1 MAALGGLAFLQP
13 WILLGLLVLPIIWL
27 LIRITPPAPKSVS
40 FPAIRLLY
48 ALQAKEEQPDTTPW
62 WLLLLRLM
70 FAAILILG
78 LARPVLNPDAETS
91 GAGPMVLI
99 VDDTWAAGR
108 DWTVRMEAAEWAL
121 QRAAR
126 DDRPAILV
134 TTAPVDAAT
143 PPASELLPAREL
155 SRRLGALTPKPWAPD
170 RKAAADSLAERLA
183 GGPAEVVWIHD
194 GVASTEEADR
204 ALLEAG
210 ARLGPV
216 SVVLDRGASPKRMTP
231 PSAGGRELAVR
242 LDRLQAGAEE
252 TVTVRARAA
261 DGRILAREPAV
272 FSAEDSE
279 ASVTISLPIELRNE
293 ITRLDVEGEGS
304 AASVALL
311 DDRFT
316 RRPVGL
322 VADTSYAE
330 SQVLLDALYYLD
342 RALSPFSEVRRGP
355 VEGFYDGST
364 SMIVMAD
371 AGLLPADEQ
380 ERLGRWIESGGV
392 LVRFAGPSLAAV
404 GIDRQ
409 TRDAEQLVPVR
420 LRQGNRSLGGTLS
433 WSKPLAMSAFEAP
446 SPFVGITG
454 YDDVSVSRQVLAEPS
469 IDLAEKTWAR
479 LTDGTPIVTAEPR
492 GDGWLVLFHT
502 TADTEWTNLPLSGM
516 FVEMLRRLTEMSAGV
531 DTGVGE
537 EAALPPL
544 LSLDGFGRLGDPA
557 ATADA
562 LRGAD
567 VQAGGVLAVGPSLPP
582 GYYGTELTRRA
593 VNLGP
598 SLTAMEPIGPLA
610 GALPGFAG
618 VSIQERSLIG
628 GREVELWPWALAA
641 ALILFLVDM
650 AISFA
655 MRGLLSPQAGTGA
668 AAVTLAALLL
678 SAPSPASAQS
688 LSGQG
693 EARPEAGS
701 DAFAIDASRDP
712 RLAYVITGIP
722 EVDRASE
729 SGLAGLSEVLLRRT
743 AIEPAPPI
751 GIDPARDEL
760 AFFALLFW
768 PISADQPPISLEAM
782 ENLNAFMRNG
792 GTILFDTRD
801 QFEATISG
809 AGSGLRRLR
818 EIAGALDIP
827 PLAPVPDDHV
837 LTKSFYLLAEFPG
850 RYAGGRVWIEEGGE
864 ARDGEVTSVI
874 IGSNDWL
881 GAWARTQD
889 GLPAYPVV
897 PGGELQREMAF
908 RFGVNLVMYALTGN
922 YKADQVHVPDILERL
937 GQ

>member
-1 MAALGGLAFLQP
+1 MTALGGLAFLQP
-13 WILLGLLVLPIIWL
+13 WILLGLLSLPIIWL

-62 WLLLLRLM
+62 WLLLLRLL

-78 LARPVLNPDAETS
+78 LARPVLNPDVETS
-91 GAGPMVLI
+91 GTGPMVLI
-99 VDDTWAAGR
+99 IDDSWAAGQ
-108 DWTVRMEAAEWAL
+108 DWTIRMEAAERAL

-134 TTAPVDAAT
+134 TTAPTDAAT

-155 SRRLGALTPKPWAPD
+155 SRRLGALTPKPWTVD
-170 RKAAADSLAERLA
+170 RLAAADSLSERL
-183 GGPAEVVWIHD
+183 GRGPAEVIWIHD
-194 GVASTEEADR
+194 GVATTEEADN
-204 ALLEAG
+204 ALLRVG
-210 ARLGPV
+210 AELGPV

-242 LDRLQAGAEE
+242 IDRLRSGVEE
-252 TVTVRARAA
+252 TVSIRARAA
-261 DGRILAREPAV
+261 DGRILAQEPAT
-272 FSAEDSE
+272 FGLQDTET
-279 ASVTISLPIELRNE
+279 SVTISLPIELRNE

-330 SQVLLDALYYLD
+330 SQVLLDALYYLE

-371 AGLLPADEQ
+371 AGLLPSDDQ
-380 ERLGRWIESGGV
+380 DRLERWIESGGV

-409 TRDAEQLVPVR
+409 TANAEQLVPVR
-420 LRQGNRSLGGTLS
+420 LRRGNRSLGGALS

-454 YDDVSVSRQVLAEPS
+454 YGDVSVNRQVLAEPS

-531 DTGVGE
+531 DTGIGE
-537 EAALPPL
+537 ETALPPL

-562 LRGAD
+562 LRGETL
-567 VQAGGVLAVGPSLPP
+567 QAGGVLEIGPRLPP
-582 GYYGTELTRRA
+582 GYYGTQITRRA

-598 SLTAMEPIGPLA
+598 ALASIEPA
-610 GALPGFAG
+610 GSFTNALSDVANA
-618 VSIQERSLIG
+618 SIEERSLIG

-641 ALILFLVDM
+641 ALALFLIDM
-650 AISFA
+650 AVSFG
-655 MRGLLSPQAGTGA
+655 MRGLLTPRAGASTA
-668 AAVTLAALLL
+668 AAVAMLIAFGGT
-678 SAPSPASAQS
+678 PSPVAAQ
-688 LSGQG
+688 GDT
-693 EARPEAGS
+693 RPAAGS
-701 DAFAIDASRDP
+701 DAFAIDAARDP

-722 EVDRASE
+722 DVDRASE

-768 PISADQPPISLEAM
+768 PISAEQPPISVEAV
-782 ENLNAFMRNG
+782 EKLNAFMRNG

-801 QFEATISG
+801 QFEATLSG
-809 AGSGLRRLR
+809 AGSGLQRLR
-818 EIAGALDIP
+818 QIAGALDIP

-837 LTKSFYLLAEFPG
+837 LTKSFYLLGDFPG
-850 RYAGGRVWIEEGGE
+850 RYAGGRVWIEE
-864 ARDGEVTSVI
+864 ASDTRNGEVTSVI

-881 GAWARTQD
+881 GAWARTQE